1 MRDIKRIT
9 LTVLLLFGCVV
20 MYSQQNNQR
29 GVYESTNAAATLLS
43 SEKRLTIGGYG
54 QIDYNQ
60 PVGDNKI
67 QNGNLDVHRL
77 VILLGYRFNSKLN
90 FITEIEIE
98 HVEEVY
104 VEQAFLN
111 YSVNT
116 YLQLRGGLMLVPMGI
131 INEYHEP
138 TTFNGVE
145 RPLIDKYISPTTWR
159 EIGFGVTGIIPD
171 FSLRYQAYLMNGFS
185 SYNGSA
191 QLSGSSGL
199 RNGRQKGAKSI
210 IRTPVITGRLE
221 YYGIMGLNLGLSAYL
236 GGTQSSMY
244 KELNRND
251 EIGLS
256 AADSSIVK
264 INMFGFDV
272 RYQKNGFQL
281 RAQSYYTMLTNTA
294 QYNYF
299 TISDNKLND
308 VGSSMYGYYVEAG
321 YNIFQKAVKIRSEL
335 TAFIRY
341 SIFDTQNKVEGDIN
355 KDPAYSMQVITTGL
369 SWKPISEVAIKAD
382 IQLLK
387 SKQESDFSK
396 VFNAGIAIWF

>member
-1 MRDIKRIT
+1 MKNIARII
-9 LTVLLLFGCVV
+9 LIISLLYTNTGLF
-20 MYSQQNNQR
+20 SQSSENQNI
-29 GVYESTNAAATLLS
+29 NAASTLLS
-43 SEKRLTIGGYG
+43 SEKSLTIGGYG
-54 QIDYNQ
+54 QIDFNQ
-60 PVGDNKI
+60 PFGNNKI

-77 VILLGYRFNSKLN
+77 VILFGYRFNSKLN

-98 HVEEVY
+98 HVKEVY

-159 EIGFGVTGIIPD
+159 EIGFGATGVISEASI
-171 FSLRYQAYLMNGFS
+171 RYQLYLMNGFS

-191 QLSGSSGL
+191 QLSGGTGL

-210 IRTPVITGRLE
+210 IRTPVITGRVE
-221 YYGIMGLNLGLSAYL
+221 YYGIMGLNIGVSAYI
-236 GGTQSSMY
+236 GNTQSSMY
-244 KELNRND
+244 KSINRDD
-251 EIGLS
+251 EIGLM

-264 INMFGFDV
+264 VNMFGFDA
-272 RYQKNGFQL
+272 RYQKNGFQVK
-281 RAQSYYTMLTNTA
+281 AQTYYTTLSNTI

-299 TISDNKLND
+299 TASDNAPND

-321 YNIFQKAVKIRSEL
+321 YNVFQKAIKIRSEL

-341 SIFDTQNKVEGDIN
+341 SAFDTQNKVEGALTKN
-355 KDPAYSMQVITTGL
+355 SAYSMQVITTGIG
-369 SWKPISEVAIKAD
+369 WKPISEVAIKAD
-382 IQLLK
+382 IQFLK
-387 SKQESDFSK
+387 SKQESNFSK